1 MASLLER
8 KAIGMEGAEA
18 SGLRMKAEGLLL
30 EKLAQPNEAASAGE
44 RHSLEREIFYYRL
57 DPLYASLA
65 VFVAAFVCLLLCAL
79 LPSCRQRSPL
89 GAVFCG
95 PAGSAL
101 RGCWVR
107 RGPACWRRPWS
118 SACSSP

>member
-1 MASLLER
+1 
-8 KAIGMEGAEA
+8 MEGAEA

-79 LPSCRQRSPL
+79 FRPAANAPL
-89 GAVFCG
+89 WRRFLR